1 MFRVEEEEED
11 YLLSSYAF
19 ALPEE
24 RIAQRPCA
32 ARGESLLYLLDR
44 RSPENDGLD
53 HFRRLPELLPPRS
66 LLVANNARVVPA
78 RLEGRRAGGGKLEFL
93 LLSPPPL
100 LEAEAEA
107 EAGGRRAAEA
117 KALIR
122 PAGRLR
128 LGESYSLAGEMRM
141 TPLEKAEFGQARV
154 RLSWPGSLA
163 DQLHRHGRLPL
174 PPYIRR
180 APDPEDLERYQT
192 IHADAGKAGAVAAPT
207 AGLHF
212 TPEIRESLARAGH
225 GWAELTL
232 YVGYGTFS
240 PVRAADIRKH
250 SLHPEYAELPAETV
264 RRVLA
269 AKAEGRPV
277 VAVGTTSVRVL
288 EGMAEEAALTGAD
301 ALLRPGKAW
310 LNCFIYPGRPL
321 RVADALITNFHLPES
336 TLIMLASAFTGRK
349 RLLEA
354 YAKAIAL
361 GCRFFSYGDAML
373 IR

>member
-1 MFRVEEEEED
+1 MVEGEEED

-32 ARGESLLYLLDR
+32 VRGESLLYLLDR
-44 RSPENDGLD
+44 RSSEKDALD
-53 HFRRLPELLPPRS
+53 HFRRLAELLPPRS

-78 RLEGRRAGGGKLEFL
+78 RLEGRRPGGGKLEFL

-100 LEAEAEA
+100 LEAAA
-107 EAGGRRAAEA
+107 DTSADGRRTVTAE
-117 KALIR
+117 ALIR

-128 LGESYSLAGEMRM
+128 LGENYSLAGELRM
-141 TPLEKAEFGQARV
+141 TLLEKAEFGQAKV
-154 RLSWPGSLA
+154 RLSWPGILT
-163 DQLHRHGRLPL
+163 DHLLRHGRLPL

-180 APDPEDLERYQT
+180 APDPEDSERYQT
-192 IHADAGKAGAVAAPT
+192 IHADADKTGAVAAPT

-212 TPEIRESLARAGH
+212 TPEIREALVRAGH
-225 GWAELTL
+225 DWAELTL

-250 SLHPEYAELPAETV
+250 RLHPEYAELPEETV

-288 EGMAEEAALTGAD
+288 EGMAEEASIAGAD

-336 TLIMLASAFTGRK
+336 TLLMLASAFTGRK

-354 YAKAIAL
+354 YARAIAL